1 MKKKKS
7 YLAEMITIVVVVTIL
22 VVLMVF
28 MVRGSKTD
36 DSKFIPND
44 YYEKYVAQGKL
55 EKQYQYPSNDIRVFS
70 EDFDVDGGNL
80 TKISYYVP
88 EIFNDEQNNCV
99 SDNCDDES
107 YEEYLDILHYELDNA
122 ILSNNKERIK
132 ELRKDIQRL
141 KTERNLQK
149 SYASNELSIKV
160 KNSVMKGMTV

>member
-1 MKKKKS
+1 MKDNRS
-7 YLAEMITIVVVVTIL
+7 VRAYMRDMTMLAFV
-22 VVLMVF
+22 
-28 MVRGSKTD
+28 
-36 DSKFIPND
+36 N
-44 YYEKYVAQGKL
+44 
-55 EKQYQYPSNDIRVFS
+55 
-70 EDFDVDGGNL
+70 
-80 TKISYYVP
+80 P

-99 SDNCDDES
+99 SDKCDDES

-149 SYASNELSIKV
+149 SYTGNELSIKV

>member
-1 MKKKKS
+1 MKDNRS
-7 YLAEMITIVVVVTIL
+7 VRAYMRDMTMLAFV
-22 VVLMVF
+22 
-28 MVRGSKTD
+28 
-36 DSKFIPND
+36 N
-44 YYEKYVAQGKL
+44 
-55 EKQYQYPSNDIRVFS
+55 
-70 EDFDVDGGNL
+70 
-80 TKISYYVP
+80 P

-149 SYASNELSIKV
+149 SYTGNELSIKV